1 MPVRNEGVNIEI
13 MLKFLRAVIEI
24 DHEIIIIYD
33 DLNDDS
39 IPVVKRLQ
47 SQYPNLRLLHNNL
60 ARGVTNAIKA
70 GINACFG
77 EYVLIFAV
85 DEVGPVLA
93 IDDMIRL
100 MDEGCDFVSCT
111 RYAKGGRRLG
121 GSWIGGILSR
131 LANKFFNIL
140 SGSVLTD
147 CTTGVKMLRKRIF
160 EKIHLEANPVGWVVV
175 FELAIKVQMAGFK
188 VDEVPI
194 VSIDRLYGGKSTFLL
209 GFWCKEYLKWFVW
222 GIMNLP
228 KFHKKQRVA
237 VSVPTK
243 VS

>member
-1 MPVRNEGVNIEI
+1 MENNLQKNLKLSILMPVRNEGVNIEI

-121 GSWIGGILSR
+121 GSLICCILS
-131 LANKFFNIL
+131 
-140 SGSVLTD
+140 
-147 CTTGVKMLRKRIF
+147 
-160 EKIHLEANPVGWVVV
+160 
-175 FELAIKVQMAGFK
+175 
-188 VDEVPI
+188 
-194 VSIDRLYGGKSTFLL
+194 
-209 GFWCKEYLKWFVW
+209 
-222 GIMNLP
+222 
-228 KFHKKQRVA
+228 
-237 VSVPTK
+237 
-243 VS
+243 